1 MSFASLVARAI
12 RILAPRR
19 IAGSSFRLRLG
30 RAQRRRNRVTLNPTR
45 GGRAH
50 RTPVASRSIAMFIGV
65 TVYGDDV
72 AYVHAQGY
80 SDPAVAAADRLIE
93 ELGRPA
99 DAGGLVVEIGCGPGV
114 SAERLIHAGFSV
126 VGSDVSSAMISL
138 AKARVPRGTFTQ
150 ESWVSL
156 EIPPSDAVLAANE
169 VLNYTDA
176 PGTTIKALERLFAR
190 VFKALWPGGIFLFD
204 MAGPGRVPG
213 KQPETHTQVG
223 EDWAVVSTST
233 EDPKKSTLTR
243 QITVMRKVG
252 PGIRTTEETHTQRLI
267 ASSKVLEMLRK
278 AGFKARP
285 LQGYGGERAFP
296 GHSVFVAR
304 RP

>member
-1 MSFASLVARAI
+1 
-12 RILAPRR
+12 
-19 IAGSSFRLRLG
+19 
-30 RAQRRRNRVTLNPTR
+30 
-45 GGRAH
+45 
-50 RTPVASRSIAMFIGV
+50 MFIGV